1 MDEMSDMAINTAK
14 DAMAS
19 VSRALAED
27 VSSHPTITPVLDL
40 SNVNAGMADLNRNF
54 GARSISVESSSYNRP
69 GIIRPNTSISKADM
83 IGNAVNMNNE
93 VVRSLGQIAARS
105 NDPAAK
111 EAFNKLVEANN
122 EANEKILKKLE
133 NMKIVLDSGAIA
145 GGVTDTV
152 DNNIGRKTF
161 YATRNN

>member
-1 MDEMSDMAINTAK
+1 
-14 DAMAS
+14 MAS

-54 GARSISVESSSYNRP
+54 GSRSISVEPGSYNRP
-69 GIIRPNTSISKADM
+69 GIIRPDTSISKADM

-93 VVRSLGQIAARS
+93 VARSLGVIAAKS
-105 NDPAAK
+105 NDPAIK
-111 EAFNKLVEANN
+111 EAFNKIVEANN
-122 EANEKILKKLE
+122 EMNEKVLKKLE
-133 NMKIVLDSGAIA
+133 NMQIVLDSGAIA

-152 DNNIGRKTF
+152 DGNIGRKTF
-161 YATRNN
+161 YATRRN